1 MNDNMPQNIAQ
12 TILDQAASEADR
24 RTRTLSAH
32 DSSLVEVL
40 IARQGTTAT
49 VIQGELDKFA
59 AIPRFR
65 AGKIEAHDLDS
76 FAALVLRD
84 HDAGSMI
91 FADVSGPGVRFEAVL
106 DANLPMNGEAC
117 FVGMTG
123 KHAQRDGQRHG
134 REVIAYSPALSD
146 EWTAWTS
153 RSGKAMSQGEFA
165 EWIDEHLP
173 DLADPAHLKADN
185 QAESTAAKFGAR
197 YGGTKEVGYGFAD
210 PERMV
215 KLSTGLVIREK
226 STFKSASNLSSGEM
240 RLEFESTHEGE
251 DGKPLDVP
259 RRFLLSIPVFKRE
272 AAYLVPVKLAYRKKG
287 PMIEWSF
294 DLFRPDRFRDD
305 AIEGMRSDLAGKL
318 TPKDGAGPVV
328 PIVLGKRG

>member
-12 TILDQAASEADR
+12 TILEQAGREAE
-24 RTRTLSAH
+24 SKVEAYYAH
-32 DSSLVEVL
+32 DQTPAAVLV
-40 IARQGTTAT
+40 ARTGVSAS
-49 VIQGELDKFA
+49 VIQDKLDAFA
-59 AIPRFR
+59 AIPRSR
-65 AGKIEAHDLDS
+65 AGKVEAHDLDS
-76 FAALVLRD
+76 FASLVLRD

-106 DANLPMNGEAC
+106 DYHAAVLGPAKD
-117 FVGMTG
+117 TG
-123 KHAQRDGQRHG
+123 LRAGQRHG

-146 EWTAWTS
+146 EWTAWTQ

-197 YGGTKEVGYGFAD
+197 YGGTKETRYGFAD
-210 PERMV
+210 PERMI

-226 STFKSASNLSSGEM
+226 SNLKSVANIDSGEV
-240 RLEFESTHEGE
+240 RFEFESTHEGE

-287 PMIEWSF
+287 PAIEWSF

-318 TPKDGAGPVV
+318 SKDGAGPVV